1 MTNLNILIADDHPI
15 FRLGLANI
23 IKTGFSNL
31 VIFDANTGLEALEI
45 IHTKK
50 IDIAILDIN
59 MPIMNGLE
67 VCKKVQEHDLPTSV
81 IILTMYKENTLLKK
95 AKENGAKS
103 YLIKDNAAFEVVDAI
118 TAVLKNEYYWSN
130 SLNEIEYEITETIKE
145 STRVEYILGKLTS
158 TELKTLKLICKN
170 YTSKE
175 IGELLFINARSVD
188 NNRSRI
194 AKKLGLEQVT
204 NSLLVWAMN
213 HKNIVGKM

>member
-1 MTNLNILIADDHPI
+1 MTNFNILIADDHPI
-15 FRLGLANI
+15 FRVGLTNI
-23 IKTGFSNL
+23 IKNGIPNL
-31 VIFDANTGLEALEI
+31 VIFDANSGIEALEI

-59 MPIMNGLE
+59 MPVIDGLE
-67 VCKKVQEHDLPTSV
+67 VCKKVQEHGLLTKI

-95 AKENGAKS
+95 AKDNGAKG

-118 TAVLKNEYYWSN
+118 NAVLKNEYYWSN
-130 SLNEIEYEITETIKE
+130 SLNVIEYEITETNKE
-145 STRVEYILGKLTS
+145 NTRIEYILQKLTS

-204 NSLLVWAMN
+204 NSLLVWAMD
-213 HKNIVGKM
+213 HKDIIAKI